1 MTEHVPAHLPV
12 MVTEVVE
19 KLLHSTQGT
28 YLDATFGRGGH
39 SRAMLAVL
47 AKDAQVLGLDRDDEA
62 VLVGQS
68 LAAEDARFSMVKSRF
83 GAMRS
88 ALEAIGETAVDGVLM
103 DIGVSS
109 PQLDDAERGF
119 SFRAEGPLDMRM
131 DQAEGESAADWI
143 NSASSEEISD
153 VLYKLGEERFARR
166 IAARIV
172 ESRPFNTTTELA
184 EVIAGAIP
192 ARSRAKETKHPATR
206 SFQAIRMH
214 VNKELDELEAGLSDA
229 WTLLK
234 VGGRLAVISFHSLED
249 RIVKTKFRQWSQPP
263 DLPRRMPVPDAL
275 LKPEGRLVGKAIKA
289 GPREV
294 TENPR
299 ARSAVLRV
307 IEKQATD
314 SHGS

>member
-1 MTEHVPAHLPV
+1 
-12 MVTEVVE
+12 
-19 KLLHSTQGT
+19 
-28 YLDATFGRGGH
+28 
-39 SRAMLAVL
+39 
-47 AKDAQVLGLDRDDEA
+47 
-62 VLVGQS
+62 
-68 LAAEDARFSMVKSRF
+68 
-83 GAMRS
+83 
-88 ALEAIGETAVDGVLM
+88 
-103 DIGVSS
+103 
-109 PQLDDAERGF
+109 
-119 SFRAEGPLDMRM
+119 
-131 DQAEGESAADWI
+131 
-143 NSASSEEISD
+143 
-153 VLYKLGEERFARR
+153 
-166 IAARIV
+166 
-172 ESRPFNTTTELA
+172 
-184 EVIAGAIP
+184 
-192 ARSRAKETKHPATR
+192 
-206 SFQAIRMH
+206 MH